1 VRRTKAALA
10 VLALCVAGTSA
21 LADSLKFTVELAPD
35 PQATTKS
42 NGKGTANLA
51 VDTASKTLTGT
62 IEYSGLSAPPAV
74 AEFEGPPP
82 QQNGQPVEVPIALPG
97 NVASPIKVSTQ
108 ITDAAITGLKTGQ
121 WLLLLGT
128 KQGPEIGGPVK
139 PQ

>member
-1 VRRTKAALA
+1 MTKAALA
-10 VLALCVAGTSA
+10 ALVLCVAGMSA
-21 LADSLKFTVELAPD
+21 LADTLKFTAQLAPD

-42 NGKGTANLA
+42 NGKGTATLA

-62 IEYSGLSAPPAV
+62 IEYSGLSAPPTV

-82 QQNGQPVEVPIALPG
+82 QQNGQPVEVPLALPA
-97 NVASPIKVSTQ
+97 NSASPIKVSTQ
-108 ITDAAITGLKTGQ
+108 ITDATITGLKTGQ

-128 KQGPEIGGPVK
+128 KQAPEIGGDVK